1 VVSYQSE
8 MQRIEQEIAELGG
21 GEALTPPIDPARVT
35 QYVYRLYQRASLAGD
50 LGQLGPVE
58 NAIDHAVTL
67 LNHPDDLYLLKANIA
82 FKLHRL
88 GDAEAALLA
97 MPNMRDSQE
106 ARLLLAD
113 LAFQR
118 GQYREAEAQY
128 CKALEPERSWGAL
141 ARLAHFRGRMED
153 PVEADRLYREAEDEL
168 TAKEM
173 RFYAWLK
180 VQQGILAFTH
190 GDYREARARYE
201 RAETAYPGYWL
212 VQEYFAELLG
222 AEGRHREAID
232 ILEGVCCIDGRPDL
246 QQAIGELCEI
256 SGQIDRAAYWQRT
269 ALAGYLQSAER
280 GEVHF
285 LHHLSDY
292 SAEVAKDGAAAV
304 AWARADMQ
312 LREFLDPSGSRLG
325 AIPQPAVQRGP
336 RVDRSGSRLR
346 RGRSAPVPARGA
358 DLRRRR
364 QSRTRTELHGAGE
377 APEPLRR
384 KLSHPPLISL
394 AELRQICVDF
404 SETTDRVESHLMLRS
419 TRRARLE

>member
-1 VVSYQSE
+1 
-8 MQRIEQEIAELGG
+8 
-21 GEALTPPIDPARVT
+21 
-35 QYVYRLYQRASLAGD
+35 
-50 LGQLGPVE
+50 VE

-88 GDAEAALLA
+88 GDAEAALFA

-118 GQYREAEAQY
+118 GQYRETEAQY
-128 CKALEPERSWGAL
+128 CNTLETARSWGAL
-141 ARLAHFRGRMED
+141 ARLAHFRGRMGD

-180 VQQGILAFTH
+180 VQQGFLAFTH

-246 QQAIGELCEI
+246 QQAIGELCKI

-269 ALAGYLQSAER
+269 ALARYLRSAER

-292 SAEVAKDGAAAV
+292 SADVAKDGAAAV

-312 LREFLDPSGSRLG
+312 LRENFSTQAALAWAQYRNR
-325 AIPQPAVQRGP
+325 QFNE
-336 RVDRSGSRLR
+336 
-346 RGRSAPVPARGA
+346 ARGWIDRA
-358 DLRRRR
+358 LA
-364 QSRTRTELHGAGE
+364 SGAGE
-377 APEPLRR
+377 AHLFLRAARIYAAGNPE
-384 KLSHPPLISL
+384 L
-394 AELRQICVDF
+394 AQSFMERAKRQNPCVENF
-404 SETTDRVESHLMLRS
+404 HIHH
-419 TRRARLE
+419 